1 MVKVRVCVIYW
12 GGTTEAGIKSVVGR
26 IILKSLALRVSD
38 AVNTEVMAQWVFV
51 QVRVHS
57 LLGWGGLSQGA
68 LLKSGV
74 GIPEREAGGD
84 VQQEGR
90 RHCQPGAEM
99 QSAWQQMYVPRDVTG
114 FYVMMDDQLFALYS
128 NADVKCLPFWKACT
142 CLNGDLDI
150 VMNVFSLI

>member
-1 MVKVRVCVIYW
+1 
-12 GGTTEAGIKSVVGR
+12 
-26 IILKSLALRVSD
+26 
-38 AVNTEVMAQWVFV
+38 
-51 QVRVHS
+51 
-57 LLGWGGLSQGA
+57 LSQGA
-68 LLKSGV
+68 RLKSGV

-128 NADVKCLPFWKACT
+128 NADVKCLPF
-142 CLNGDLDI
+142 
-150 VMNVFSLI
+150 